1 MAYATTGWQ
10 VRSHRWQ
17 LRALEMIV
25 ERERENRSEI
35 VRQALTEYLERH
47 YPDDVARARGSDA

>member
-1 MAYATTGWQ
+1 
-10 VRSHRWQ
+10 
-17 LRALEMIV
+17 MIV